1 MGDPKLWVNLD
12 GKVVHPD
19 APLGDGGPGHFR
31 SATPVGSDDNR
42 FPGIPDP
49 FSPEGRNVVFDARQQ
64 QRIVADAGGCGA
76 PPVQGPAITVSNGW
90 ASPSGD
96 QDRTTVG
103 IGELT
108 SLTVTDVAGG
118 HWKSADGKGTAASSV
133 TFVWTASAVGTN
145 TITYTAANGSTS
157 SVTMTTIAPQS
168 LSGKK
173 DSEITTYAA
182 GTQGAGMNLTITVL
196 PTTVSFQALQIMEDV
211 CGASAISGYFTT
223 HAPPRHDAAHGAGV
237 WSTIG
242 PKNDV
247 SDTADSFGQPSP
259 WAQGSYTWA
268 IPTRWRKTGDRTPGT
283 AFSATSDEVVSITDT
298 NGTTIVTKLGATSA
312 ARTP

>member
-1 MGDPKLWVNLD
+1 MSDPKLWVNLD

-31 SATPVGSDDNR
+31 SATPVGGDDNR

-49 FSPEGRNVVFDARQQ
+49 FSPEGRNAVFDGRQQ
-64 QRIVADAGGCGA
+64 QKIVADAGGSAA
-76 PPVQGPAITVSNGW
+76 PAQGPAITVSNGW

-103 IGELT
+103 IGEPT
-108 SLTVTDVAGG
+108 SLTVTDFAGG
-118 HWKSADGKGTAASSV
+118 RWRSADGKAASGVS
-133 TFVWTASAVGTN
+133 FQWTASAVGTN
-145 TITYTAANGSTS
+145 TITYTAADGSVS

-182 GTQGAGMNLTITVL
+182 GTQGAGMNLTITVA
-196 PTTVSFQALQIMEDV
+196 PTTVSFQALEIMEDV
-211 CGASAISGYFTT
+211 CAASDLKGYFTT
-223 HAPPRHDAAHGAGV
+223 HAAPRHDAAHGAGV
-237 WSTIG
+237 WSPIG

-259 WAQGSYTWA
+259 WAPGSFTWA
-268 IPTRWRKTGDRTPGT
+268 IPTRWRKVGDQTRGT
-283 AFSATSDEVVSITDT
+283 AFSATSDEVVTITDT
-298 NGTTIVTKLGATSA
+298 NGTTFVTKLGATSA

>member
-31 SATPVGSDDNR
+31 SATPVGGGDDLV
-42 FPGIPDP
+42 PGVPDP
-49 FSPEGRNVVFDARQQ
+49 FSPDGRNVVFDGRQQ
-64 QRIVADAGGCGA
+64 QRILADAGGSA
-76 PPVQGPAITVSNGW
+76 APVQGPAITVSNGW

-108 SLTVTDVAGG
+108 SFIVSDVAGG
-118 HWKSADGKGTAASSV
+118 RWKSADGKGTATNSV
-133 TFVWTASAVGTN
+133 SFQWTASAAGTN
-145 TITYTAANGSTS
+145 TITYTAADGSTS

-196 PTTVSFQALQIMEDV
+196 PTTVSFQALEIMEDL

-237 WSTIG
+237 WSTVG

-259 WAQGSYTWA
+259 WSPGSYTWA
-268 IPTRWRKTGDRTPGT
+268 IPTRWRKTGDRTTGT
-283 AFSATSDEVVSITDT
+283 AFSATSNEVVTITDT
-298 NGTTIVTKLGATSA
+298 KGTTVVTKLGATSA
-312 ARTP
+312 PRTP

>member
-1 MGDPKLWVNLD
+1 VGGGDDLV
-12 GKVVHPD
+12 
-19 APLGDGGPGHFR
+19 
-31 SATPVGSDDNR
+31 
-42 FPGIPDP
+42 PGIPDP
-49 FSPEGRNVVFDARQQ
+49 FSPEGRNVVFTDQQ
-64 QRIVADAGGCGA
+64 KQQIRADAGGSAA
-76 PPVQGPAITVSNGW
+76 PAQGPTIAVFNGW

-108 SLTVTDVAGG
+108 SFTVTDVDGG
-118 HWKSADGKGTAASSV
+118 RWRSADGKGKTVDSR
-133 TFVWTASAVGTN
+133 TFRWTASAAGTN
-145 TITYTAANGSTS
+145 TITYTAADGSTS

-182 GTQGAGMNLTITVL
+182 GTQGAGMNLTITVA
-196 PTTVSFQALQIMEDV
+196 PTTVSFQALEIMEDV

-237 WSTIG
+237 WSTVG

-247 SDTADSFGQPSP
+247 SDTAESFGQPSP
-259 WAQGSYTWA
+259 WSQGSFAWA
-268 IPTRWRKTGDRTPGT
+268 IPTRWRKTGDRTSGT
-283 AFSATSDEVVSITDT
+283 AFSATGDEVVTITDT
-298 NGTTIVTKLGATSA
+298 NGTTVVTKLGATSA